1 MPLSQTYPGREPLP
15 VASLQSF
22 QSAMLAEVIETRDGE
37 ARRDEELNE
46 GNDGEPGLKPGH
58 QAPDAERPKEKESFG
73 DFLWPK
79 AGRSA

>member
-1 MPLSQTYPGREPLP
+1 MPLSQSYPGREPLP

-46 GNDGEPGLKPGH
+46 GDGEFN
-58 QAPDAERPKEKESFG
+58 QATADAERPREKETFS